1 MVGKELGSF
10 HHGKTR
16 GSSSSEQKPLLSSK
30 ALKKNFFF
38 FQQKILKIALH
49 LTFKIVFDPTLL
61 QLCSLL
67 QTHSIP

>member
-30 ALKKNFFF
+30 ALKKKFFF
-38 FQQKILKIALH
+38 LPAKDTENSFAFNI
-49 LTFKIVFDPTLL
+49 
-61 QLCSLL
+61 
-67 QTHSIP
+67 